1 MNKREAE
8 RLVEVTFTESY
19 DEGRFRLFT
28 RNLFDAFAEKSESV
42 ISGKMIWDA
51 FKGNVTQY
59 KRLGKYTDPE
69 GYIVDVLAVKLKDAA
84 TLERARTL
92 QRNFVARYLNGGRG
106 YEREAALVAFYAE
119 GTSDWRFSL
128 VRMEYVRVPDKDK
141 FRKELTPARRYSF
154 LVGGDEKTHTAQK
167 QLATLLQG
175 SAQTTLSE
183 LEHAFNIESVTKEF
197 FKQYKELFLNLKEE
211 LDDLERSDPRIRR
224 EFAEKTIDTAT
235 FAKRL
240 LGQIVFLYFLQKK
253 GWLGVGRRADG
264 TLEPWGYGPKD
275 FLRRL
280 FKGEVVPYDNFF
292 DDLLEPLF
300 YEALASDRS
309 EASYYSRFECRIPF
323 LNGGLFEPVGGY
335 NWQETRINLR
345 NETFAQIF
353 DTFDLYNFT
362 VREDEPLDKEVA
374 VDPEMLGKVFE
385 NLLEVKDRKFKGA
398 FYTPREIVHY
408 MCQESLI
415 NYLDTALNTVTRPL
429 VKQTLTQNELFGRPQ
444 TQQAPLTEDLYEA
457 QVPRADIEH
466 FVRFSELLRESERAY
481 NTAQTAIR
489 EGQQKTTSLESNVP
503 ESIKQHAGELDAALA
518 NIKICDPAIG
528 SGAFPVGMMN
538 EIVRAR
544 ETLTE
549 VYAKFNSAADRALYD
564 FKRHAIQE
572 SIYGVDI
579 DASAVDIAKLRL
591 WLSLVVD
598 EDDLK
603 EIKALPNLEYKISS
617 GNLLLGVEEPLFND
631 ELLDELENLKQRYF
645 GETQTSQKSVL
656 KKQVKELTRRIV
668 GSDEAFDF
676 EVYFSEVFRKNGK
689 SVKGGFDVVIANP
702 PYIGEKGNKE
712 LFRPVKE
719 RKLKNFYKGKMD
731 YFYFFFHLALN
742 LVKDK
747 GQIAFITTNYYVTA
761 TGAPKLR
768 RDFKERS
775 IVRKL
780 IDFNELKIFETA
792 KGQHNMVTIL
802 SKGRDESHEAE
813 TVITAQTGIAT
824 PAMLQAVMT
833 GTDNETKFYR
843 KAQVHHRGGPEL
855 YIRLAGD
862 SENSTNSIERVLDG
876 IKEQSASLGTIFNV
890 NQGIVTSADKVTP
903 KHLDNYSLDANKGDG
918 IFILSQKEVT
928 SLSLNEED
936 SKILK
941 PWYKNSDARRY
952 FTGDKT
958 NQFLIFADKRLRN
971 LENNAVKQ
979 HLAKFKSIID
989 TASSNAP
996 YLHRPRDIN
1005 FDSPKIVAPQRSY
1018 TNTFGYNE
1026 ISWYASA
1033 DVYFITPRGVSTGVQ
1048 LKYVLTLLNSKLYYT
1063 WLYHRGKRKGEMLE
1077 LYQTPL
1083 SEIPIKKISVAEQ
1096 KPFVDLADNIL
1107 SVTSSGD
1114 YLTNSE
1120 KQIQVKGYESQID
1133 RLVYRLY
1140 GLTEEEIRIVE
1151 ELVSK

>member
-8 RLVEVTFTESY
+8 TLVETVLNGPYAEANLRRLVTNIFPDLEPKTDRWMGAYVPEA
-19 DEGRFRLFT
+19 FRGGV
-28 RNLFDAFAEKSESV
+28 A
-42 ISGKMIWDA
+42 
-51 FKGNVTQY
+51 QY
-59 KRLGKYTDPE
+59 SRLGKVEDAE
-69 GYIVDVLAVKLKDAA
+69 GYTVDILAVKLRNAA

-106 YEREAALVAFYAE
+106 NELREAALVAFYAD
-119 GTSDWRFSL
+119 GAPDWRFSL
-128 VRMEYVRVPDKDK
+128 VRMDYTLDPERNKVY
-141 FRKELTPARRYSF
+141 KELAPARRYSF
-154 LVGGDEKTHTAQK
+154 LVGEGEKTHTAQK

-175 SAQTTLSE
+175 NAETTLSD

-197 FKQYKELFLNLKEE
+197 FEQYKKLFLNLKEE
-211 LDDLERSDPRIRR
+211 LDDLEARDPRISQ
-224 EFAEKTIDTAT
+224 EFAEKAIDTAT

-253 GWLGVGRRADG
+253 GWLGVGRREDG
-264 TLEPWGYGPKD
+264 TLSPWGDGPKD

-280 FKGEVVPYDNFF
+280 FEAQVVPYDNFF
-292 DDLLEPLF
+292 DELLEPLF
-300 YEALASDRS
+300 YEALASDRG

-345 NETFAQIF
+345 NETFAQIL

-385 NLLEVKDRKFKGA
+385 NLLEVKDRKSKGA

-429 VKQTLTQNELFGRPQ
+429 EQAPTQDELFGRPQ
-444 TQQAPLTEDLYEA
+444 TKQAPLTEDVYEER
-457 QVPRADIEH
+457 VPRADIEA
-466 FVRFSELLRESERAY
+466 FVRLGDAAQEHDATTTQKGRETGAY
-481 NTAQTAIR
+481 RFRT
-489 EGQQKTTSLESNVP
+489 P
-503 ESIKQHAGELDAALA
+503 ESVRRSAGAIDDALKR
-518 NIKICDPAIG
+518 IKICDPAIG

-544 ETLTE
+544 L
-549 VYAKFNSAADRALYD
+549 ALSAYLDEPERSAYN

-598 EDDLK
+598 EDDFGT
-603 EIKALPNLEYKISS
+603 IKPLPNLEYKISS
-617 GNLLLGVEEPLFND
+617 GNSLLGVEKPLFND

-645 GETQTSQKSVL
+645 DETQTSQKSVL

-689 SVKGGFDVVIANP
+689 SAKGGFDVVIANP

-719 RKLKNFYKGKMD
+719 RKLSNFYKGKMD

-775 IVRKL
+775 IVRKM

-802 SKGRDESHEAE
+802 SKGQDASYEAE
-813 TVITAQTGIAT
+813 TAITAQTGVAT

-843 KAQVHHRGGPEL
+843 KAQAHLYDGPEL

-862 SENSTNSIERVLDG
+862 SAKGTNLIEKVLDSV
-876 IKEQSASLGTIFNV
+876 KEQSASLGTIFNV

-903 KHLDNYSLDANKGDG
+903 KHLDNHSLDSNKGDG
-918 IFILSQKEVT
+918 IFVLSQKEVAPLN
-928 SLSLNEED
+928 LSEED
-936 SKILK
+936 SRILK
-941 PWYKNSDARRY
+941 SWYKNSDARRY
-952 FTGDKT
+952 FTGNKT

-989 TASSNAP
+989 ISSSNAP

-1005 FDSPKIVAPQRSY
+1005 FDGPKIVAPQRSY

-1048 LKYVLTLLNSKLYYT
+1048 LKYVLTLLNSKLYHT

-1083 SEIPIKKISVAEQ
+1083 SEIPIKKISIGEQ
-1096 KPFVDLADNIL
+1096 KPFVDLADKIL
-1107 SVTSSGD
+1107 SITSSGD

-1120 KQIQVKGYESQID
+1120 KQIQVKGYENQID

-1140 GLTEEEIRIVE
+1140 DLTEEEIKIVE
-1151 ELVSK
+1151 GGI